1 MLSHNNETGV
11 PGLDDDD
18 LMWIRAARAVVI
30 GAVFTVTLLVALIGG
45 PVRDGVGPT
54 TAPVPATT
62 P

>member
-1 MLSHNNETGV
+1 
-11 PGLDDDD
+11 
-18 LMWIRAARAVVI
+18 MWIRAARAVVV
-30 GAVFTVTLLVALIGG
+30 GVVFTVTLLVALIGG